1 MKGRGKGGK
10 RVLCGGSTGESF
22 LPVSLSL
29 SVSLHHLITVKIKSS
44 LILSE
49 FLRAIEIFNSKVKDY

>member
-29 SVSLHHLITVKIKSS
+29 SVSLSPPPDNRENQIISYFK
-44 LILSE
+44 
-49 FLRAIEIFNSKVKDY
+49 